1 MKLKDK
7 LKNKENEEMKEKC
20 CCNND
25 CQCSDECHCE
35 DDCCCDDEDNACN
48 GNCGCH
54 CEEENV
60 PCNEECRC
68 LDGEECT
75 CNECDCTENLIKDK
89 DKMISELQNKLMYKD
104 AELINYRKRKDE
116 ETQNLMKYASQDIIL
131 DILNSIDNFERAILS
146 VKEDDTNK
154 NLMIGI
160 KMIYNELVNT
170 LKKYGVEEIESLNK
184 EFDHNLHN
192 AVMTDEN
199 KDVEDNIITEV
210 LQKGYKYKDRVIR
223 PAMVKVNKIS

>member
-7 LKNKENEEMKEKC
+7 LKNKENEKELEKC
-20 CCNND
+20 NCKCD
-25 CQCSDECHCE
+25 DECTCGDECHCDE
-35 DDCCCDDEDNACN
+35 TCDCQCEGDCECSGG
-48 GNCGCH
+48 GNECH
-54 CEEENV
+54 
-60 PCNEECRC
+60 C

-75 CNECDCTENLIKDK
+75 CSDCDCTENLIKEK

-131 DILNSIDNFERAILS
+131 DILNSIDNFERALSS

-170 LKKYGVEEIESLNK
+170 LNKYGVSEIEALNK

-199 KDVEDNIITEV
+199 KEVEDNIITEV